1 MKLAITGK
9 MCSGKS
15 TISRHLVKNKNF
27 IRIGYGDFVKKYA
40 KEIFD
45 MKIKDR
51 KLLQDLGQKLK
62 EIDPNVWV
70 KLLEKK
76 LDSLEKKG
84 IDKIVVDD
92 VRFPQEMKSL
102 RQKGFTI
109 LKLNI
114 NDALQ
119 KKRII
124 KTYPETYKLHLA
136 GLNHISETLNS
147 DFITNYEINI
157 DKDNENKIFEIVN
170 NKLNI

>member
-1 MKLAITGK
+1 MKVAITGK

-15 TISRHLVKNKNF
+15 TLSNYLVKNKNF
-27 IRIGYGDFVKKYA
+27 TRLGYGDFVKKYA

-45 MKIKDR
+45 MKVKDR

-92 VRFPQEMKSL
+92 VRFPQEIKSL
-102 RQKGFTI
+102 RQKGFII

-114 NDALQ
+114 NEELQ

-124 KTYPETYKLHLA
+124 RTYPDNYKLHLMR
-136 GLNHISETLNS
+136 LNDISENLNS
-147 DFITNYEINI
+147 DFITDYEFNIN
-157 DKDNENKIFEIVN
+157 KNNENRIFKLITD
-170 NKLNI
+170 KLNI

>member
-15 TISRHLVKNKNF
+15 TISNYLIKNKNF
-27 IRIGYGDFVKKYA
+27 TRLGYGDFVKKYA

-92 VRFPQEMKSL
+92 VRFPQEIKSL
-102 RQKGFTI
+102 RQKGFII

-114 NDALQ
+114 NEELQ

-124 KTYPETYKLHLA
+124 RTYPDNYKLHLMR
-136 GLNHISETLNS
+136 LNDISETLNS
-147 DFITNYEINI
+147 DFITDYEFNIN
-157 DKDNENKIFEIVN
+157 KNNENRIFKLITD
-170 NKLNI
+170 KLNI